1 MNKVMKISKYLLL
14 FLLSVAFVGARAQK
28 SLMKKELVNI
38 GGEKVTVGEF
48 LNLYEK
54 NNQPAETGGKTTI
67 DDYLDLYI
75 NFRLK
80 VREAED
86 LKMDTAKNFINE
98 LTGYRKQ
105 LAKPYFNDES
115 VSEALLKEA
124 YDRMQKDVRASHI
137 LIMVSPNAT
146 PEDTLKAYKKISKI
160 REEIMAG
167 KDFGE
172 AAVEYSDD
180 PSAKD
185 QKAIPGKQ
193 RYRKGNRGDLGYF
206 TVFNMVYPFENAAY
220 NTPVGEVS
228 QPIRTKYGYH
238 LVKVTDKRDAMGK
251 ATVAHI
257 FVALRPDASSED
269 SIRKTEKINNIY
281 QKIQEG
287 LSFEDAVKKYSE
299 DKGSAQNGGRLTPF
313 TSNRVVPEF
322 VVAIDNLDSGQVSAP
337 VRTNYGWHII
347 KLIKRERPGTFEQE
361 KQKLKDRL
369 AKDQRSRKSK
379 EAVIA
384 RIKRENNLK
393 IFEDAKNEVFAAIDS
408 SVLKKQ
414 FKADSLSGMTKPVMQ
429 LGKKK
434 FFGKSDPVKV
444 WTQYD
449 FAKYVQVKQRPQ
461 ENIDKNV
468 YLQKLFNQFVDD
480 QCIAYEDEHLEEHYP
495 DFAQLMR
502 EYHDGILLFNLTDEK
517 VWTKAVKDSTGLE
530 NFFNQHRNDYMWKER
545 VEATVYSIKKKED
558 VDKAL
563 EIIKRF
569 DNDGDIA
576 KELDSAGIHSVRID
590 PGTYEK
596 GDNRYVDRVEWKEGL
611 SEPLDSDVE
620 DLTVFV
626 KIKKVLPPMPK
637 DLKDARGLVISDYQN
652 YLEKEWIK
660 QLKKKYPVK
669 VNEGV
674 LAKVKALEKKKES
687 GGKK

>member
-1 MNKVMKISKYLLL
+1 M
-14 FLLSVAFVGARAQK
+14 
-28 SLMKKELVNI
+28 
-38 GGEKVTVGEF
+38 
-48 LNLYEK
+48 
-54 NNQPAETGGKTTI
+54 
-67 DDYLDLYI
+67 
-75 NFRLK
+75 
-80 VREAED
+80 
-86 LKMDTAKNFINE
+86 
-98 LTGYRKQ
+98 
-105 LAKPYFNDES
+105 
-115 VSEALLKEA
+115 
-124 YDRMQKDVRASHI
+124 
-137 LIMVSPNAT
+137 
-146 PEDTLKAYKKISKI
+146 YK
-160 REEIMAG
+160 R
-167 KDFGE
+167 
-172 AAVEYSDD
+172 
-180 PSAKD
+180 
-185 QKAIPGKQ
+185 Q
-193 RYRKGNRGDLGYF
+193 
-206 TVFNMVYPFENAAY
+206 
-220 NTPVGEVS
+220 
-228 QPIRTKYGYH
+228 
-238 LVKVTDKRDAMGK
+238 
-251 ATVAHI
+251 
-257 FVALRPDASSED
+257 
-269 SIRKTEKINNIY
+269 
-281 QKIQEG
+281 
-287 LSFEDAVKKYSE
+287 
-299 DKGSAQNGGRLTPF
+299 
-313 TSNRVVPEF
+313 
-322 VVAIDNLDSGQVSAP
+322 
-337 VRTNYGWHII
+337 
-347 KLIKRERPGTFEQE
+347 
-361 KQKLKDRL
+361 
-369 AKDQRSRKSK
+369 
-379 EAVIA
+379 
-384 RIKRENNLK
+384 
-393 IFEDAKNEVFAAIDS
+393 
-408 SVLKKQ
+408 
-414 FKADSLSGMTKPVMQ
+414 
-429 LGKKK
+429 
-434 FFGKSDPVKV
+434 
-444 WTQYD
+444 QYD

-468 YLQKLFNQFVDD
+468 YLQKLFNQFIDD